1 MQAPSSITT
10 NMDRRIFL
18 LTAGAG
24 LLSSLGGLPIKNALA
39 DASALPNA
47 LRDIEATARGR
58 LGVHI
63 IDTETGREL
72 GWRSDERFLM
82 LSSFKL
88 IASALVLARAD
99 RGEDS
104 LERRIRYRQQDLV
117 RWSPVTE
124 KYVGGDGLSL
134 AQLCEATM
142 TTSDNT
148 AANLILASYGGPA
161 ALTAFARQL
170 GDTVTRHDRTEPEL
184 NVRPASGEALD
195 TTSPRAMANTVRK
208 LLLGDALQPSS
219 RNRLMQWLLANTTG
233 GKRLRAG
240 VPASWSVGEKTGT
253 AGNDANDIGIAF
265 PPMRAP
271 LIVTAYLAE
280 SATDSSTRDSALA
293 SVGSLLARL

>member
-1 MQAPSSITT
+1 MTT

-18 LTAGAG
+18 LTPGAG
-24 LLSSLGGLPIKNALA
+24 LLCSLGGLPIKNALA

-63 IDTETGREL
+63 IDTGTGREL

-184 NVRPASGEALD
+184 NVRSTSGEALD

-293 SVGSLLARL
+293 SVGRLLTRL

>member
-1 MQAPSSITT
+1 MQAPSSMTT

-18 LTAGAG
+18 LTPGAG
-24 LLSSLGGLPIKNALA
+24 LLCSLGGLPIKNALA

-293 SVGSLLARL
+293 SVGRLLTRL